1 MTVLLYAC
9 FCVSI
14 MKSLALFKG
23 KGKRRILITY
33 ADRFQKNQVNGAT
46 SGQPRKN
53 PPVFSETQGFFK
65 KPKKFCK
72 WASFTKIRSLR
83 GGFSALCCCLKTNI
97 ELTNTLQHFI
107 I

>member
-1 MTVLLYAC
+1 MTVLLYTC

-23 KGKRRILITY
+23 KGKGRILITY
-33 ADRFQKNQVNGAT
+33 ADRIQKNQVNGAT

-65 KPKKFCK
+65 KPKKPK
-72 WASFTKIRSLR
+72 EKE
-83 GGFSALCCCLKTNI
+83 K
-97 ELTNTLQHFI
+97 EK
-107 I
+107 